1 MNRDREIGER
11 IDSTIPGRLDALAW
25 SPWHSRVV
33 LALGITWIL
42 DGLEASLVAN
52 LGPTL
57 QDSRTLG
64 LTSTQVGLASSVYLV
79 GQVLGAL
86 VFGHLTDRSGRKK
99 LFLVTLALYLAATAA
114 SGLSPTF
121 SIFLV
126 FRFLAGAGIGGEY
139 SAINSAIDELVPARL
154 RGRIDLAINGSYW
167 IGVGAGAVLTLFLLD
182 PARVPPAFGWR
193 IAFGFGSILGLA
205 ILFVRRD
212 VPESPR
218 WLLMHGYEAEA
229 ERTMTLIEQHAGVQR
244 RKSASEG
251 DAAIT
256 DETPK
261 MTAVSVTGTVGFRH
275 VFRTLFVKHRKRAV
289 LALALMLAQSFL
301 YNAIFFSYGL
311 ILQNF
316 HHVRADRVGLY
327 MIPFAVGNFLGPLL
341 LGPLFDRWGRRIMIP
356 ATYALSGILLTATG
370 ALFVLGKLDA
380 ISQTASWC
388 FVFFFASSAASSAYL
403 TVSELFPIE
412 LRGMVIAVF
421 YAAATSIGA
430 FAPSL
435 FGRIAGDKS
444 PVPLFEGYVFASVLM
459 IGAAIIARVYGV
471 DSENKSLEELNA
483 A

>member
-1 MNRDREIGER
+1 M
-11 IDSTIPGRLDALAW
+11 
-25 SPWHSRVV
+25 

-57 QDSRTLG
+57 QDARTLG
-64 LTSTQVGLASSVYLV
+64 LTAAEVGFASSIYLV

-86 VFGHLTDRSGRKK
+86 IFGHLTDRSGRKK

-114 SGLSPTF
+114 SGLAPTF
-121 SIFLV
+121 GVFLI

-167 IGVGAGAVLTLFLLD
+167 IGVGAGALLTLFLLD
-182 PARVPPAFGWR
+182 PSRVPPAFGWR

-205 ILFVRRD
+205 ILFVRRH

-229 ERTMTLIEQHAGVQR
+229 EKTMALIEKNAGA
-244 RKSASEG
+244 KKFASAN
-251 DAAIT
+251 DAH
-256 DETPK
+256 ETPK
-261 MTAVSVTGTVGFRH
+261 MTQVSVTGTVGFRH
-275 VFRTLFVKHRKRAV
+275 VFRALFVKHRSRAM

-316 HHVRADRVGLY
+316 HGVRADRVGLY
-327 MIPFAVGNFLGPLL
+327 MIPFAIGNFLGPLV
-341 LGPLFDRWGRRIMIP
+341 LGPLFDRLGRRIMIP

-370 ALFVLGKLDA
+370 ALFVCGKLDA

-388 FVFFFASSAASSAYL
+388 VVFFFASSAASSAYL

-421 YAAATSIGA
+421 YSAATSVGA

-435 FGRIAGDKS
+435 FGKIAGDKS
-444 PVPLFEGYVFASVLM
+444 PVLLFEGYLFASALM
-459 IGAAIIARVYGV
+459 IGAAIIARLYGV
-471 DSENKSLEELNA
+471 DSEGKSLEEINST
-483 A
+483 